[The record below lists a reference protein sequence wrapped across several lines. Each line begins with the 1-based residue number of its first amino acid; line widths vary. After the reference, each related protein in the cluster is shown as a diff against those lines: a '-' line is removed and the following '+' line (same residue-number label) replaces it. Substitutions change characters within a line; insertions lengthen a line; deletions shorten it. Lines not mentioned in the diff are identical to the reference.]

1 MRGEGRLILGA
12 CRAGGIAV
20 VPAAVIAYVV
30 RGTPGAL
37 AAVVALGIVVGNLV
51 VSGAVLFITAR
62 RLPDSYPMIAMPSY
76 GLRMVAVFAAMG
88 AAYSTDAID
97 PVTFSIVFA
106 AGLAGILAYECVLF
120 ARTPW
125 LALEFAKER
134 P

>member
-1 MRGEGRLILGA
+1 VRGEGRLILGA

-37 AAVVALGIVVGNLV
+37 AAVVAVGNLV